1 MKVVGRSGFFGLMAV
16 TAAWLSSA
24 ASAAGPVETLVQ
36 AVQHSNQAKSVDVS
50 LIEQVKIGARTLTTL
65 RISGLDEPLTGS
77 GSFLYVSSPA
87 QSGMG
92 RATMVVRGANV
103 YVHYALFDT
112 LRQRNPA
119 IKHWLLVN
127 TRSSLGVDP
136 SGLVSLSVKE
146 VRQLTGLTVA
156 GTGSEG
162 GVPVTRYR
170 GTLAL
175 AKIAQ
180 TKQIQNLLAL
190 LPSEASTILRGT
202 EKLETSVGEDQF
214 VHRVKAVITAPLS
227 DGTRLSITID
237 VSFANFNRTQH
248 TIAAPPASEVMT
260 VSQFQRATGSG
271 PGAAADDALLQKLV
285 LTAAQVRPGYKLSVI
300 PGGKLVQGETTL
312 DFCDQKYPSETLRTA
327 RLQAVYTAKGS
338 NFEAS
343 NEVVTYQ
350 AGGAKQALLEVK
362 HASTNCP
369 DGRVPNAPKGVT
381 NLVRHTQLI
390 SDPHLLPG
398 AIAILQTESA
408 TVKGKR
414 LTHQTIAVYQVR
426 GNVLSGVYGYGN
438 TLAAVE
444 KLTLHAA
451 EQSAANLL
459 ENVAATPV
467 A

>member
-1 MKVVGRSGFFGLMAV
+1 M
-16 TAAWLSSA
+16 
-24 ASAAGPVETLVQ
+24 
-36 AVQHSNQAKSVDVS
+36 
-50 LIEQVKIGARTLTTL
+50 
-65 RISGLDEPLTGS
+65 
-77 GSFLYVSSPA
+77 
-87 QSGMG
+87 
-92 RATMVVRGANV
+92 
-103 YVHYALFDT
+103 
-112 LRQRNPA
+112 
-119 IKHWLLVN
+119 
-127 TRSSLGVDP
+127 
-136 SGLVSLSVKE
+136 
-146 VRQLTGLTVA
+146 
-156 GTGSEG
+156 
-162 GVPVTRYR
+162 
-170 GTLAL
+170 
-175 AKIAQ
+175 
-180 TKQIQNLLAL
+180 
-190 LPSEASTILRGT
+190 
-202 EKLETSVGEDQF
+202 
-214 VHRVKAVITAPLS
+214 
-227 DGTRLSITID
+227 
-237 VSFANFNRTQH
+237 
-248 TIAAPPASEVMT
+248 
-260 VSQFQRATGSG
+260 
-271 PGAAADDALLQKLV
+271 
-285 LTAAQVRPGYKLSVI
+285 I

-312 DFCDQKYPSETLRTA
+312 DFCDQKYPSEALRTA
-327 RLQAVYTAKGS
+327 RLQAVYTTKGS
-338 NFEAS
+338 NFGAS

-459 ENVAATPV
+459 KNVAATPV